1 MNNKHR
7 DGRNFDFLIG
17 KSIEKVNYRKRKGYN
32 EAGKWELI
40 CKDNTKIIVEEN
52 AGCGGCGNGWSSID
66 LKCLENNHN
75 VITNVITEY
84 EFDIAQRNKDKIK
97 NFDIWDYDEDDRFKI
112 FVYYEDSLWN
122 RNSREV
128 IQGED
133 GYGNGYYGGGFYI
146 TITSVKEGGNN
157 A

>member
-1 MNNKHR
+1 MKKEHR
-7 DGRNFDFLIG
+7 NGDKFDFLIG
-17 KSIEKVNYRKRKGYN
+17 KSIEKVNYRKRKGY

-84 EFDIAQRNKDKIK
+84 EFDIAQRHKDNIK

-112 FVYYEDSLWN
+112 FVYYKDSLWN

-146 TITSVKEGGNN
+146 TIKSVEREE
-157 A
+157 

>member
-1 MNNKHR
+1 MKNEHR
-7 DGRNFDFLIG
+7 NGKNFDFLIG
-17 KSIEKVNYRKRKGYN
+17 KSIEKVNYRKRKGY
-32 EAGKWELI
+32 EAGRWELI

-84 EFDIAQRNKDKIK
+84 EFDIATRHKDKIK
-97 NFDIWDYDEDDRFKI
+97 NYDIWDYDEDDRFKI
-112 FVYYEDSLWN
+112 FVYYEDSLYN
-122 RNSREV
+122 QTSREV

-146 TITSVKEGGNN
+146 TIENVESQV
-157 A
+157 

>member
-1 MNNKHR
+1 MKEEHR
-7 DGRNFDFLIG
+7 NGDKFDFLIG
-17 KSIEKVNYRKRKGYN
+17 KSIEKVNYIGGKGY

-84 EFDIAQRNKDKIK
+84 EFDIAQRHKDNIK

-112 FVYYEDSLWN
+112 FVYYKDSLWN

-146 TITSVKEGGNN
+146 TIKSVEREE
-157 A
+157 

>member
-1 MNNKHR
+1 MNNEHR
-7 DGRNFDFLIG
+7 NGKNFDFLIG
-17 KSIEKVNYRKRKGYN
+17 KSIEKVNYRKRKDY
-32 EAGKWELI
+32 EAGRWELI

-52 AGCGGCGNGWSSID
+52 EGCGGCGNGWSSID

-84 EFDIAQRNKDKIK
+84 AFDIAQRHKNNIKD
-97 NFDIWDYDEDDRFKI
+97 FDIRNYDEDDRFKI

-146 TITSVKEGGNN
+146 TIKSIEGGNN

>member
-1 MNNKHR
+1 MKEEHR
-7 DGRNFDFLIG
+7 DGDKFDFLIG
-17 KSIEKVNYRKRKGYN
+17 KSIEKVNYRKRKGY

-84 EFDIAQRNKDKIK
+84 EFDIAQRHKDNIK
-97 NFDIWDYDEDDRFKI
+97 DFDIWDYDEDDRFKI

-146 TITSVKEGGNN
+146 TIKDVENKEIK
-157 A
+157 

>member
-1 MNNKHR
+1 MKEEHR
-7 DGRNFDFLIG
+7 NGDKFDFLIG
-17 KSIEKVNYRKRKGYN
+17 KSIKKVNYKKRKDY

-84 EFDIAQRNKDKIK
+84 EFDIAQRHKDNIK

-112 FVYYEDSLWN
+112 FDYYEDSLWN

-146 TITSVKEGGNN
+146 TITNVESQESK
-157 A
+157 

>member
-1 MNNKHR
+1 MKEEHR
-7 DGRNFDFLIG
+7 NGDKFDFLIG
-17 KSIEKVNYRKRKGYN
+17 KSIEKVNYRT
-32 EAGKWELI
+32 GKWELI

-52 AGCGGCGNGWSSID
+52 EGCGGCSNGWSSID

-84 EFDIAQRNKDKIK
+84 EFDIAQRHKDNIK
-97 NFDIWDYDEDDRFKI
+97 DFDLWDYDEDDRFKI

-146 TITSVKEGGNN
+146 TITNVESKENK
-157 A
+157 

>member
-1 MNNKHR
+1 MKEEHR
-7 DGRNFDFLIG
+7 TGRNFDFLIG
-17 KSIEKVNYRKRKGYN
+17 KSIQKVNYRRRKGY

-40 CKDNTKIIVEEN
+40 CNDNTKIIVEEN

-75 VITNVITEY
+75 VITNVVTEY
-84 EFDIAQRNKDKIK
+84 EYDIYKRNKEKFEQYDMWT
-97 NFDIWDYDEDDRFKI
+97 FDEDDRFKI
-112 FVYYEDSLWN
+112 FIYYEDSSYN
-122 RNSREV
+122 DKSREV

-146 TITSVKEGGNN
+146 TIDKVDKE
-157 A
+157 

>member
-1 MNNKHR
+1 MKEEHR
-7 DGRNFDFLIG
+7 NGDKFDFLIG
-17 KSIEKVNYRKRKGYN
+17 KSIKKVNYKEGKGYD
-32 EAGKWELI
+32 AGKWELI

-84 EFDIAQRNKDKIK
+84 EFDIAKRHKNNIK

-112 FVYYEDSLWN
+112 FVYYEDSLYN
-122 RNSREV
+122 SNSREV

-146 TITSVKEGGNN
+146 TITSVESQEVK
-157 A
+157 

>member
-1 MNNKHR
+1 MKEEHR
-7 DGRNFDFLIG
+7 NGDKFDFLIG
-17 KSIEKVNYRKRKGYN
+17 KSIEKVNYRKRKGY

-75 VITNVITEY
+75 IITNVITEY
-84 EFDIAQRNKDKIK
+84 EFDIAQRHKDNIK
-97 NFDIWDYDEDDRFKI
+97 NFYIWDYDEDDRFKI

-146 TITSVKEGGNN
+146 TIKSVERKE
-157 A
+157 

>member
-1 MNNKHR
+1 MKEEHR
-7 DGRNFDFLIG
+7 NGDKFDFLIG
-17 KSIEKVNYRKRKGYN
+17 KSIEKVNYRKRKGY

-75 VITNVITEY
+75 IITNVITEY
-84 EFDIAQRNKDKIK
+84 EFDIAQRHKDNIK

-146 TITSVKEGGNN
+146 TIKSVERKE
-157 A
+157 

>member
-1 MNNKHR
+1 MKKEHR
-7 DGRNFDFLIG
+7 NGDKFDFLIG
-17 KSIEKVNYRKRKGYN
+17 KSIEKVNYRKRKGY

-84 EFDIAQRNKDKIK
+84 EFDIAQRHKDNIK

-112 FVYYEDSLWN
+112 FVYYKDSLWN

-146 TITSVKEGGNN
+146 TIKSVERKE
-157 A
+157 

>member
-1 MNNKHR
+1 MKEEHR
-7 DGRNFDFLIG
+7 NGDKFDFLIG
-17 KSIEKVNYRKRKGYN
+17 KSIEKVNYKEGEGY

-66 LKCLENNHN
+66 LKCLESNHN

-84 EFDIAQRNKDKIK
+84 EFDIAQRHKDNIK
-97 NFDIWDYDEDDRFKI
+97 DFDIWDYDEDDRFKI

-122 RNSREV
+122 RDSREV

-146 TITSVKEGGNN
+146 TITNVESKENK
-157 A
+157 

>member
-1 MNNKHR
+1 MNNEHR
-7 DGRNFDFLIG
+7 NGKNFDFLIG
-17 KSIEKVNYRKRKGYN
+17 KSIEKANYRKRKGY
-32 EAGKWELI
+32 EAGRWELI

-52 AGCGGCGNGWSSID
+52 EGCGGCGNGWSSID

-84 EFDIAQRNKDKIK
+84 EFDIAQRHKNNIKD
-97 NFDIWDYDEDDRFKI
+97 FDIWNYDEDDRFKI

-146 TITSVKEGGNN
+146 TIKSIEGGNN